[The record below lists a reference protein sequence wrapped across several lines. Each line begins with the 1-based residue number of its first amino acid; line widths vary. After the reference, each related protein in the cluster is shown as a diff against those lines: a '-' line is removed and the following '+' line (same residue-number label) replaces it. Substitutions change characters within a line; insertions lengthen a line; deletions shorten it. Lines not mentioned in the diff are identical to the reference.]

1 MFIQDYRNY
10 VLIINSMMTSK
21 VKSLKLGLFVFG
33 LLITACSTGD
43 KNSDRSLNSN
53 VSEISDDSLL
63 NLVQYQT
70 FQYFWEGAE
79 SHSGMARERLHMDGI
94 YPQDDKHIVTTGG
107 SGFGLMAILVGV
119 ERGFISRKE
128 AFRRF
133 QKIVRFLE
141 NADRFHGVWPHWL
154 NGKTGEVKPFSEKD
168 NGGDL
173 VETAFL
179 VQGLLAV
186 KQYFVDGNEEEQA
199 LAEQIDQLWREV
211 EWDWYTQGG
220 EDVLYWHWSPN
231 HGWEMNHQI
240 TGYNECMITYIL
252 AASSP
257 THPVDPEVYHEGW
270 AGGGDISVDNTT
282 FGYNLKLK
290 HHTDPQKGGPLFWA
304 HYSWLG
310 LDPRG
315 LTDQYADYWEHN
327 VAHTMINRQH
337 CVNNPHDY
345 KGYGEDCWG
354 LTASYSVPGAARY
367 FRGQTDEK
375 PEKGNSGNT
384 SYAAHHPSF
393 DLGVITPTA
402 ALSSFPYAPDEALKV
417 ARHLYEDM
425 QNEVW
430 GQFGFYDAFSEEY
443 EWYPRRYLAI
453 DQGPIPVMIENHRS
467 GLLWD
472 LFMQNEDVLKG
483 LKKLGFDSPHFE

>member
-1 MFIQDYRNY
+1 MKYFA
-10 VLIINSMMTSK
+10 LISLMLFLMMTGCASSGNNN
-21 VKSLKLGLFVFG
+21 KSQSGEENKSRSGQLTDEQ
-33 LLITACSTGD
+33 LL
-43 KNSDRSLNSN
+43 
-53 VSEISDDSLL
+53 DS
-63 NLVQYQT
+63 VQYRT
-70 FQYFWEGAE
+70 FQYFWDGAE
-79 SHSGMARERLHMDGI
+79 SNSGLAPERYHEDGE
-94 YPQDDKHIVTTGG
+94 YPQNDKDIVTAGG
-107 SGFGLMAILVGV
+107 SGFGLMAVLVGI
-119 ERGFISRKE
+119 ERGFINRDE
-128 AFRRF
+128 GFQRF
-133 QKIVRFLE
+133 QKIVNFLE
-141 NADRFHGVWPHWL
+141 KADRFHGAWPHWL
-154 NGKTGEVKPFSEKD
+154 NGKTGEVKPFSKND
-168 NGGDL
+168 DGGDL

-186 KQYFVDGNEEEQA
+186 KQYFIDGNEEEQA
-199 LAEQIDQLWREV
+199 LADKIDQLWREV
-211 EWDWYTQGG
+211 EWDWYTQNG
-220 EDVLYWHWSPN
+220 ENVLYWHWSPN
-231 HGWEMNHQI
+231 YGWEKDHQI
-240 TGYNECMITYIL
+240 TGYNECLITYVL

-257 THPVDPEVYHEGW
+257 THAVDPEVYHEGW
-270 AGGGDISVDNTT
+270 AGNGEISVNNTT
-282 FGYNLKLK
+282 FGYTLKLK

-337 CVNNPHDY
+337 CINNPRDY

-375 PEKGNSGNT
+375 PENGNSGNT
-384 SYAAHHPSF
+384 GYAAHHPSF

-402 ALSSFPYAPDEALKV
+402 ALSSFPYAPDEAMKV
-417 ARHLYEDM
+417 VRHLYEDKND
-425 QNEVW
+425 QLW
-430 GQFGFYDAFSEEY
+430 GEYGFYDAFSEEY

-467 GLLWD
+467 GLLWN
-472 LFMQNEDVLKG
+472 LFMQNEDVLNG